1 MTAPRARERSDPPMP
16 PDRRP
21 PRRGGGS
28 SPSTYGASAAGRA
41 AGFARPPLVRRGLV
55 RSALALA
62 AAALLLLSGALA
74 LPATAEAQTA
84 ITLVSNIGQGE
95 TSGSSRSARVAQRF
109 TTGPNLAGYNLTG
122 VDIVSTTATSFTV
135 EVCPT
140 DSVTGL
146 PITDWCD
153 DELYGGNPTVGTQ
166 HFTNL
171 VSQYFPI
178 TLYPDRTYAVVMTP
192 SGDSQGYGYTTV
204 DAVDAGEEDGWSMD
218 AGSFFEDS
226 EGKWDFSDD
235 ALRIAIKGTVTPIPA
250 VNVAAAEALEGEDMT
265 FTVTLTE
272 LPDPAATF
280 LYVGW
285 ATSIES
291 DDTAVRGDVALTRGS
306 VTFPR
311 GSRTGTFTVSTIE
324 DTVAESD
331 ETFTVTLRTVGAV
344 TLGANPTAKGTILND
359 DVADIVAPSPT
370 GITTFADGSLIQVD
384 YDEDLE
390 STGSVDA
397 AFSLSIDGV
406 PWAVVRRWAGGPT
419 IQFFLRGARRYL
431 PGQTLVLSY
440 DASKA
445 DMADASGNQVASFT
459 TGSGEVPPITNS
471 STVIPETTATLGRLE
486 VWDGLHNFSPR
497 VTVEPPFATG
507 TTAYE
512 SLVICTSTYVTIL
525 AYRSGLYATLEWLDA
540 DDNRLEDAD
549 PIRSGVQVNLA
560 VGANV
565 IKIKLTAE
573 DGLTTQTYTLTV
585 TRAGSATLRELAVS
599 TPYEHLHEG
608 GRMTP
613 AFAANITSYTAS
625 VLNDVDYVR
634 VQPLTGHPDA
644 TFEFLD
650 ENDMA
655 IPDADSVKYG
665 HQVALSVG
673 ANVIK
678 IKVTAQDDMTT
689 ETYTLTVTRAPPPT
703 CTLNTGDLWCGVVTV
718 RGFTNDGVSIIAHG
732 FLTTIAGALSNTTL
746 SLTFGTPATT
756 NSYTIRTAV
765 VGAGSTSGLLT
776 FGLDKD
782 LSAAEQAALELRMDD
797 FSAPFSFRAAMLES
811 PGIYRWPSRSSL
823 DWSSESTVTLRL
835 RKRAASAP
843 AFTDVSVTRE
853 VAENSAAD
861 TEVGTPIPE
870 ATDVNNDTLTYTL
883 EGTDAN
889 SFTFDAAARQI
900 KTKEGVSYDYETK
913 SSYSVMVK
921 ASDAT
926 ESGTLAVTINLAD
939 VAEKSETP
947 AKPTLE
953 AVGGSS
959 TSLAATWEKPDLNG
973 GPDIIGYDVQYR
985 VAPDGT
991 WEDFTHAD
999 TTVTATI
1006 TELTADTEY
1015 QVQVRAKNGE
1025 TASDWSNSSDAVST
1039 NPEMTTPA
1047 MPTGF
1052 KAVVGNGQ
1060 VPLSWDTPASG
1071 ADITRHEYRFK
1082 TGTGSYPTAWT
1093 RILNSAPGETHQAS
1107 FTVTGLRNE
1116 VVHKFQLQA
1125 ENDQGVST
1133 VVESDEVTPT
1143 PGICDRTEQVRN
1155 AIVAATGAAEC
1166 AAVTVADLAGLSGS
1180 DRLSLISTGITSLKS
1195 GDFAGL
1201 GALTHLSLTGNALSS
1216 LPENVFSG
1224 LRKLLNLNLT
1234 GNALSSLPENVFSE
1248 VPRLSSLYLDGND
1261 LSSLPENVFS
1271 GLTKLSILSLD
1282 GNDLNSL
1289 SAGVFSGLGNLRNL
1303 RLAGNDL
1310 SSLPDN
1316 VFSGLTRLQEL
1327 KLEDNPNSGDML
1339 PLTVTVEKV
1348 GTDQARAKVLA
1359 GAPFAVNFTPTVVH
1373 GTLSGGATA
1382 LGVAR
1387 GWVDG
1392 TPVTV
1397 ERTAGTTPAVTVDID
1412 LTTQPSLPAVS
1423 HSGYEFVRST
1433 DLPVEI
1439 LPSAQMDATLSGLSL
1454 GMGVTLSPTF
1464 ASVTATYTASVAN
1477 SVAEV
1482 TVTPT
1487 MNHSGA
1493 TVEYLNASDAA
1504 LADADTNA
1512 AGHQVALAEGDTVIK
1527 VKVTSQDGTAMQTYT
1542 VTVTRA
1548 PTLSIEDAEA
1558 TEGDGVEFT
1567 VTLSAAAAADVTA
1580 TWTASI
1586 ETGDTAVA
1594 ADLGTT
1600 KTGTVTVSIGN
1611 TTGTFEVSTV
1621 EDTTVEANET
1631 FTVTLTGP
1639 SSDAALG
1646 TATATGTIE
1655 NNDKA
1660 TVSVA
1665 DVSAAEGT
1673 ADDEG
1678 LTFTVTLSEAVPQN
1692 MSVDWTASI
1701 ESGDSAA
1708 AADLTGDKSGTVTI
1722 AKGSTTGMF
1731 TVETA
1736 DTTDED
1742 NQTFTVTLSNPT
1754 PTSLAQLA
1762 ADPTATGTIEDDDP
1776 APTLSV
1782 ADARHD
1788 EDNSERRAEVTVS
1801 LSEVSEKRVRFR
1813 LRPVDRAGD
1822 TASDADWVVL
1832 YTSPPFNPI
1841 NAGTMSSD
1849 HFAGVVIQSDTL
1861 DEDDETL
1868 TVEAFSLENA
1878 QGSSSDREATITIV
1892 DGDPTPTVTVADAA
1906 ATEGDKVEF
1915 VVTLSAVSGR
1925 DVEVGYATSVATGD
1939 TAVSGTDFTAAT
1951 GTLTI
1956 LAADSTATGTVEVQ
1970 TTEDDANES
1979 AETFTLTLSATKNV
1993 ELTTDTT
2000 ATGTINNRATTAA
2013 KPTGF
2018 EAAVGDAQVTLT
2030 WDTPPTGVTRHDYQ
2044 YKAGTGA
2051 YQGWVRIE
2059 NSGVGGANEAG
2070 FTVTTGLTNETEYT
2084 FQLRAVNAQGE
2095 STAAEA
2101 GPVTPTPGICGRTQ
2115 KVHEA
2120 IVYYLEDLYSVE
2132 RTCAEVN
2139 VADLERFDR
2148 FLEAGNQGIA
2158 SLKSGDF
2165 AGLTNLETLELDDNS
2180 FTTLPADVFS
2190 GLTSLETLV
2199 LSRGALSSIPDG
2211 LFAGLTTLTTLKLES
2226 NDLIALPG
2234 TVFSGLTA
2242 LKTLDLQQNDLTM
2255 LPANVFSGLSA
2266 LTSLPLNG
2274 NDLTALPDGLF
2285 SGLSALK
2292 TLQLNHN
2299 DLTAL
2304 DDGVF
2309 SGLTALTALVLND
2322 NDLTA
2327 LDAGAFSGLSNLLSL
2342 TLQNN

>member
-1 MTAPRARERSDPPMP
+1 MTSTRPRNHASPQSP
-16 PDRRP
+16 PDRLP
-21 PRRGGGS
+21 PRRCGGS
-28 SPSTYGASAAGRA
+28 TPSTYAASAAGRA

-95 TSGSSRSARVAQRF
+95 TSGSSRSARVAQQF

-135 EVCPT
+135 EVCRT
-140 DSVTGL
+140 DRVTGL
-146 PITDWCD
+146 P
-153 DELYGGNPTVGTQ
+153 GGCFYEFDTENPTVGTQ
-166 HFTNL
+166 SFTNT
-171 VSQYFPI
+171 VSHLLPI
-178 TLYPDRTYAVVMTP
+178 TLYPDRAYAVVMTP

-226 EGKWDFSDD
+226 EGEWDFSDD

-280 LYVGW
+280 LHVGW

-291 DDTAVRGDVALTRGS
+291 DDTAVRGDVALTGGS
-306 VTFPR
+306 VRFPSD
-311 GSRTGTFTVSTIE
+311 SRTGTFTVSTIE
-324 DTVAESD
+324 DMVAESD
-331 ETFTVTLRTVGAV
+331 ETFTVTLTTAGAV

-359 DVADIVAPSPT
+359 DVADTVAPSPT
-370 GITTFADGSLIQVD
+370 GITTFADGSVIQVD
-384 YDEDLE
+384 YDEDVE
-390 STGSVDA
+390 STGSVNP

-406 PWAVVRRWAGGPT
+406 PWAVASRETSGPT
-419 IQFFLRGARRYL
+419 IQFILSGRYL
-431 PGQTLVLSY
+431 PGQALVLSY

-459 TGSGEVPPITNS
+459 TGSDGVPAITNN
-471 STVIPETTATLGRLE
+471 STVIPETTATLDRLE
-486 VWDGLHNFSPR
+486 VWDGLYNLSPR
-497 VTVEPPFATG
+497 VTVTPPFATG
-507 TTAYE
+507 TTSYA
-512 SLVICTSTYVTIL
+512 SLVIWTSTYVTIL
-525 AYRSGLYATLEWLDA
+525 APRAELYATQEWLDA

-549 PIRSGVQVNLA
+549 PRRSGVQVNLA

-565 IKIKLTAE
+565 IKIKLTSE

-678 IKVTAQDDMTT
+678 IKVTAQDDVTT
-689 ETYTLTVTRAPPPT
+689 ETYTLTVTRAPSPT
-703 CTLNTGDLWCGVVTV
+703 CTLNTGDFWCGVVTV

-732 FLTTIAGALSNTTL
+732 FLTTIGGALSDTTL

-765 VGAGSTSGLLT
+765 VGTGSTSGLLT

-782 LSAAEQAALELRMDD
+782 LLAAEQAALELRMDD
-797 FSAPFSFRAAMLES
+797 FSAPFSFRAATLES

-870 ATDVNNDTLTYTL
+870 ATDVDNDTLTYTL
-883 EGTDAN
+883 EGTDAD

-991 WEDFTHAD
+991 WEDFTYAD

-1093 RILNSAPGETHQAS
+1093 RISNSAPGETNQAS

-1143 PGICDRTEQVRN
+1143 PGICDRTQQVQD
-1155 AIVAATGAAEC
+1155 AIVAAVSGADACNE
-1166 AAVTVADLAGLSGS
+1166 VTVADLRGLDS
-1180 DRLSLISTGITSLKS
+1180 LSAHSAGITSLKS
-1195 GDFAGL
+1195 GDFAGMRSL
-1201 GALTHLSLTGNALSS
+1201 AVLHLSHNDLRS

-1224 LRKLLNLNLT
+1224 LYGLGSLSLT
-1234 GNALSSLPENVFSE
+1234 GNDLRSLPENVFSGLADLQILYLYDNDLNSLPE
-1248 VPRLSSLYLDGND
+1248 NVFSGTKLVSLYLHNNDLSSLPAGVFSGLGNLRNLRLDGND

-1271 GLTKLSILSLD
+1271 GLTKL
-1282 GNDLNSL
+1282 
-1289 SAGVFSGLGNLRNL
+1289 V
-1303 RLAGNDL
+1303 
-1310 SSLPDN
+1310 
-1316 VFSGLTRLQEL
+1316 EL
-1327 KLEDNPNSGDML
+1327 KLEDNPNSGDVL
-1339 PLTVTVEKV
+1339 LLTVTVEKV

-1359 GAPFAVNFTPTVVH
+1359 GAPFPVNFTPTVVN
-1373 GTLSGGATA
+1373 GALSGGATA
-1382 LGVAR
+1382 LGVLR

-1412 LTTQPSLPAVS
+1412 LTTQPSLPAVY

-1454 GMGVTLSPTF
+1454 GTGVTLSPTF

-1482 TVTPT
+1482 TMTPT
-1487 MNHSGA
+1487 KNHSGA

-1548 PTLSIEDAEA
+1548 PTLSIADAGA
-1558 TEGDGVEFT
+1558 TEG
-1567 VTLSAAAAADVTA
+1567 
-1580 TWTASI
+1580 
-1586 ETGDTAVA
+1586 
-1594 ADLGTT
+1594 ADL
-1600 KTGTVTVSIGN
+1600 
-1611 TTGTFEVSTV
+1611 
-1621 EDTTVEANET
+1621 
-1631 FTVTLTGP
+1631 
-1639 SSDAALG
+1639 
-1646 TATATGTIE
+1646 
-1655 NNDKA
+1655 
-1660 TVSVA
+1660 
-1665 DVSAAEGT
+1665 
-1673 ADDEG
+1673 
-1678 LTFTVTLSEAVPQN
+1678 
-1692 MSVDWTASI
+1692 
-1701 ESGDSAA
+1701 
-1708 AADLTGDKSGTVTI
+1708 
-1722 AKGSTTGMF
+1722 
-1731 TVETA
+1731 
-1736 DTTDED
+1736 
-1742 NQTFTVTLSNPT
+1742 
-1754 PTSLAQLA
+1754 
-1762 ADPTATGTIEDDDP
+1762 
-1776 APTLSV
+1776 
-1782 ADARHD
+1782 
-1788 EDNSERRAEVTVS
+1788 
-1801 LSEVSEKRVRFR
+1801 
-1813 LRPVDRAGD
+1813 
-1822 TASDADWVVL
+1822 
-1832 YTSPPFNPI
+1832 
-1841 NAGTMSSD
+1841 
-1849 HFAGVVIQSDTL
+1849 
-1861 DEDDETL
+1861 
-1868 TVEAFSLENA
+1868 
-1878 QGSSSDREATITIV
+1878 SSSR
-1892 DGDPTPTVTVADAA
+1892 
-1906 ATEGDKVEF
+1906 
-1915 VVTLSAVSGR
+1915 
-1925 DVEVGYATSVATGD
+1925 
-1939 TAVSGTDFTAAT
+1939 
-1951 GTLTI
+1951 
-1956 LAADSTATGTVEVQ
+1956 
-1970 TTEDDANES
+1970 
-1979 AETFTLTLSATKNV
+1979 
-1993 ELTTDTT
+1993 
-2000 ATGTINNRATTAA
+2000 
-2013 KPTGF
+2013 
-2018 EAAVGDAQVTLT
+2018 
-2030 WDTPPTGVTRHDYQ
+2030 
-2044 YKAGTGA
+2044 
-2051 YQGWVRIE
+2051 
-2059 NSGVGGANEAG
+2059 
-2070 FTVTTGLTNETEYT
+2070 
-2084 FQLRAVNAQGE
+2084 
-2095 STAAEA
+2095 
-2101 GPVTPTPGICGRTQ
+2101 
-2115 KVHEA
+2115 
-2120 IVYYLEDLYSVE
+2120 
-2132 RTCAEVN
+2132 
-2139 VADLERFDR
+2139 
-2148 FLEAGNQGIA
+2148 
-2158 SLKSGDF
+2158 
-2165 AGLTNLETLELDDNS
+2165 
-2180 FTTLPADVFS
+2180 
-2190 GLTSLETLV
+2190 
-2199 LSRGALSSIPDG
+2199 
-2211 LFAGLTTLTTLKLES
+2211 
-2226 NDLIALPG
+2226 
-2234 TVFSGLTA
+2234 
-2242 LKTLDLQQNDLTM
+2242 
-2255 LPANVFSGLSA
+2255 
-2266 LTSLPLNG
+2266 
-2274 NDLTALPDGLF
+2274 
-2285 SGLSALK
+2285 
-2292 TLQLNHN
+2292 
-2299 DLTAL
+2299 
-2304 DDGVF
+2304 
-2309 SGLTALTALVLND
+2309 
-2322 NDLTA
+2322 
-2327 LDAGAFSGLSNLLSL
+2327 
-2342 TLQNN
+2342 